1 MLENIEIKPF
11 TDNKGEV
18 FIPEIRSTRLFEF
31 VEAAAKEFPEW
42 KFVSYTNE
50 YNYENIMVDENTKA
64 YTKVYGVN
72 TFDVFSNNQK
82 LGSLCINSW
91 SKTPYMINNERIRI
105 MRERGEGIKSAD
117 IKKILKHMKQYFT
130 ALTLPEKIGKMI
142 GQAENNL
149 DDLQRTA
156 SYALRRSIEYVGDT
170 VQDMVKD
177 PATYRKAHALINEM
191 GVSQETLNNLDSVP
205 EKLVDFQNKRA
216 LMNAYKGHDNDDGK
230 RASFVM
236 LENSSYVFVRRD
248 DRKNPVIRDT
258 DSLHPDV
265 KKALGLLKLMPDGA
279 FLADMGM
286 RVNENLY
293 IVYDDL
299 PTVEKENTNG

>member
-18 FIPEIRSTRLFEF
+18 FIPEIKGAKLLEF
-31 VEAAAKEFPEW
+31 VQAAAKEFPEW
-42 KFVSYTNE
+42 KFVSNTHE
-50 YNYENIMVDENTKA
+50 YNYENVMVDENTKA

-72 TFDVFSNNQK
+72 EFVVFSNNQK
-82 LGSLCINSW
+82 LGSLCTVSW
-91 SKTPYMINNERIRI
+91 GKTPYMINNERIRI

-117 IKKILKHMKQYFT
+117 LKKILKQMRTYFT
-130 ALTLPEKIGKMI
+130 ALTLPEKIGKAI
-142 GQAENNL
+142 GVAENNL
-149 DDLQRTA
+149 DDMHRTA
-156 SYALRRSIEYVGDT
+156 QYALRSSIEYVGDA
-170 VQDMVKD
+170 VSMLIKD

-191 GVSQETLNNLDSVP
+191 GVSQDALSRLDSVP
-205 EKLVDFQNKRA
+205 EKLTDMEHKGA
-216 LMNAYKGHDNDDGK
+216 LMRAYRGHSDDGK

-236 LENSSYVFVRRD
+236 LEDSRYVFVRRD
-248 DRKNPVIRDT
+248 DRRNPVVRDT

-299 PTVEKENTNG
+299 PTVENTNG

>member
-18 FIPEIRSTRLFEF
+18 FIPEIKGTKLLEF
-31 VEAAAKEFPEW
+31 VQAAAKEFPEW
-42 KFVSYTNE
+42 KFVSHTHE
-50 YNYENIMVDENTKA
+50 YNYENVMVDGNTKA

-72 TFDVFSNNQK
+72 QFDVFSNNQK
-82 LGSLCINSW
+82 LGSLCTVSW
-91 SKTPYMINNERIRI
+91 GKTPYMINNERIRI

-117 IKKILKHMKQYFT
+117 LKKILKQMRTYFT
-130 ALTLPEKIGKMI
+130 ALTLPEKIGKAI
-142 GQAENNL
+142 GMAENNL

-156 SYALRRSIEYVGDT
+156 QYALRRSVEYVGD
-170 VQDMVKD
+170 VVSSIVKD

-191 GVSQETLNNLDSVP
+191 GVSQDTLDNLDSVP
-205 EKLVDFQNKRA
+205 EKLTDMEQKSA
-216 LMNAYKGHDNDDGK
+216 LMRAYRGAKDGIDR

-236 LENSSYVFVRRD
+236 LEDSKYVFVRRD
-248 DRKNPVIRDT
+248 DRRNPVIRDT

-293 IVYDDL
+293 IVFDDL
-299 PTVEKENTNG
+299 PTVENTNG